1 MDSIRHLLAQGGRTL
16 SEHESK
22 QILASY
28 GIPAARELLV
38 HNTADLLAACK
49 EIGYPV
55 VLKACSPQ
63 LSHKTERGA
72 VKVDIRTDNEALK
85 AFTEIKRSMGPH
97 EGGVLVQELVPGKRE
112 LMVGLTRDAQFG
124 PCVMFGLGGIFTE
137 ILKDVQF
144 RVAPLE
150 PGDAMDMMTRIRGR
164 RILEAARGMQAVDLE
179 AMTSILITVGQIGL
193 ENPRIQ
199 EIDINPLIIHNG
211 SPVAVDALV
220 VLN

>member
-1 MDSIRHLLAQGGRTL
+1 MDPIRHLLAQGGKTL

-28 GIPAARELLV
+28 GIPATREVLV
-38 HNTADLLAACK
+38 NDPADLLVACK

-72 VKVDIRTDNEALK
+72 VRVDIRTDDEALQ
-85 AFTEIKRSMGPH
+85 AFTEIKRSMDTL

-112 LMVGLTRDAQFG
+112 LLVGLTRDAQFG

-150 PGDAMDMMTRIRGR
+150 LRDAMDMMTRIRGR
-164 RILEAARGMQAVDLE
+164 RILEATRGMQAVDLE
-179 AMTSILITVGQIGL
+179 AMASILVTVGQIGL